1 MKLAQET
8 ALAAPAKTN
17 LKDVSK
23 WIGAVL
29 LVGALIG
36 YLVTGEEISFDA
48 LRESLSRFGLFS
60 IVSAVVVV
68 CLQNLFM
75 VLRIWALF
83 PEKNALRLSSVAHG
97 VIYGQFL
104 NTFAPARAGDVL
116 KAVIFSK
123 APQSPT
129 HDNAKVTV
137 MTGAGVIIADKV
149 ADIASLI
156 VLIFI
161 SGAFLVPGLEIKL
174 PSPPPWAFPAVS
186 ILIVAGILI
195 GRSQLKQRLASVSNW
210 LQSFRH
216 GLGGLVDPRRI
227 VMAIFIGMGSWAF
240 EATAL
245 QILSAAQGFSIT
257 FDKAMF
263 VLCVL
268 NLAIAVPVS
277 LANLGAF
284 EASVV
289 FALGTLGLAT
299 APSLAVATVH
309 HSVQLVAIALLSGV
323 IALLRFTRKE
333 ATVSDDSLA
342 SEFRVQLED
351 KMKAID
357 YFEKVS
363 ADYDGTV
370 SKGILKIPRDRERAA
385 VLKFLQLVK
394 GLSLMDVGCGAGFY
408 SLKAKALG
416 MYVHSVD
423 ASAGM
428 VLRLQGK
435 VDEAEVA
442 DIEKLEADRT
452 FDRVVCAGVLDFV
465 MRPELAFQNLCKLVS
480 PGGRLIVLCPRKGPG
495 GLFYRVEKYF
505 FGIHINLFTRHW
517 LRKLAEQEGLHLVD
531 YAHPLPTNMALYFER
546 RK

>member
-1 MKLAQET
+1 MT
-8 ALAAPAKTN
+8 APQKASV
-17 LKDVSK
+17 KDFSK
-23 WIGAVL
+23 WIVAAI
-29 LVGALIG
+29 LVGALIT
-36 YLVTGEEISFDA
+36 YLVSGKQISLDA
-48 LRESLSRFGLFS
+48 VRGALANFGFLTIAAALFFGC
-60 IVSAVVVV
+60 V
-68 CLQNLFM
+68 QNTFL

-83 PEKNALRLSSVAHG
+83 PEKNALSLFSVAHG
-97 VIYGQFL
+97 VVYGQLL

-123 APQSPT
+123 APQSPV
-129 HDNAKVTV
+129 HDNDKVTV
-137 MTGAGVIIADKV
+137 MTGAGLIIADKV
-149 ADIASLI
+149 ADMAALV

-161 SGAFLVPGLEIKL
+161 SGAFLVPGLTVNL
-174 PSPPPWAFPAVS
+174 PTIPGWAYFAVPALLAIAV
-186 ILIVAGILI
+186 LI
-195 GRSQLKQRLASVSNW
+195 GRSQLKKRLSSVSNW
-210 LQSFRH
+210 MENFRQ

-227 VMAIFIGMGSWAF
+227 VMSIFIGMGSWSF
-240 EATAL
+240 EAIAL
-245 QILSAAQGFSIT
+245 QILCAAQGFT
-257 FDKAMF
+257 VGFDQAIF

-284 EASVV
+284 EGAVV

-299 APSLAVATVH
+299 APALAVATVH
-309 HSVQLVAIALLSGV
+309 HGIQLAAVAVCSGV
-323 IALLRFTRKE
+323 IALVRALRRESTPTE
-333 ATVSDDSLA
+333 ETMSG
-342 SEFRVQLED
+342 EFRVQLED

-385 VLKFLQLVK
+385 VLNFLQLNRA
-394 GLSLMDVGCGAGFY
+394 GTSLMDVGCGAGFY
-408 SLKAKALG
+408 SLKAKEAG

-428 VLRLQGK
+428 VMRLQGK

-452 FDRVVCAGVLDFV
+452 FDKVVCAGVLDFV
-465 MRPELAFQNLCKLVS
+465 MRPEPAFRNLCKLVS
-480 PGGRLIVLCPRKGPG
+480 PGGRLVVLCPRKGPG